1 MNKNDERNNRR
12 CNGDTFKKIKTLN
25 NSDSFDIIV
34 NKLKIGKPFSF
45 VRFGDADYLM
55 MFKENINNIIG
66 YNNKFLVTRELHD
79 EIIETHNIIDEN
91 FLIGSVIDTSIDN
104 KLYSYKHFFRE
115 YNITNLDINYNNLLS
130 AVTLTETFSFNFN
143 KFSEFVDEI
152 KKYKIMFVGNYFHTN
167 LKYLYGNQIIEFVET
182 PIQNSFSKVDQ
193 IYNEILSKI
202 NNIDLIIFSTGQT
215 SRIII
220 KRLWKNN
227 INKIMLDVGSLS
239 DFAVLDTFIEK
250 YIPVRNNIKKNKN
263 TIIQNF
269 NKIKANEG

>member
-1 MNKNDERNNRR
+1 MNKYEERFNRR
-12 CNGDTFKKIKTLN
+12 CNGDTLKKIKTLN

-55 MFKENINNIIG
+55 MFKENINKIIG
-66 YNNKFLVTRELHD
+66 HNNKFLVTKELHD
-79 EIIETHNIIDEN
+79 EIIETHNIIDED

-130 AVTLTETFSFNFN
+130 AVTLTETFCFNFN
-143 KFSEFVDEI
+143 KFTDFIREV

-167 LKYLYGNQIIEFVET
+167 LKYLYGNQITEFVET
-182 PIQNSFSKVDQ
+182 PTQNSFSKVDQ
-193 IYNEILSKI
+193 IHSEILSKI
-202 NNIDLIIFSTGQT
+202 NDIDLIIFSTGQT

-269 NKIKANEG
+269 NKLKANEG